1 MKLAHIIAYE
11 PDRGMQFVNVAPRV
25 MMNLSDL
32 DATGLLGPG
41 SRIGYS
47 LLLAGPE
54 AAVRGYE
61 SWLKQNMRRGQKLS
75 TVESNRPEV
84 QRALTRAH
92 QFLVLV
98 ALLTVMIDA
107 VALAL
112 GARGF
117 SLRHRHGKAVIQ
129 TGR

>member
-61 SWLKQNMRRGQKLS
+61 SWLKQNMRRWKTLS

-84 QRALTRAH
+84 QRALKRAH
-92 QFLVLV
+92 QFLWMV
-98 ALLTVMIDA
+98 AFMTEMEATVDLS
-107 VALAL
+107 V
-112 GARGF
+112 
-117 SLRHRHGKAVIQ
+117 
-129 TGR
+129 